1 MRPERGNPA
10 GRSGGPGSRW
20 HAPRADATVKVGESL
35 AELARQLGTASPDTL
50 AVVFSRWPEVVGEAI
65 AAHAR
70 PEKLDGEALVVS
82 VDSPAW
88 ASHLR
93 TLAPR
98 VVSHLRGATGSDR
111 PSRLVIRVKVPKKAP
126 DLGI

>member
-1 MRPERGNPA
+1 MEGRAGPA
-10 GRSGGPGSRW
+10 GPGGGPRSRW
-20 HAPRADATVKVGESL
+20 HSPRADATVKVADSL
-35 AELARQLGTASPDTL
+35 AELARQLGTAPPDTL
-50 AVVFSRWPEVVGEAI
+50 STVFSRWPELVGESL

-98 VVSHLRGATGSDR
+98 VVGQLNTAIGSSEV
-111 PSRLVIRVKVPKKAP
+111 SRIVIRVKVPKKAP
-126 DLGI
+126 DLDI